1 MKSTVA
7 PSPLVIIGF
16 CILGITIASLVIWAK
31 AHPQQEEST
40 PQPTPTMSPQ
50 IFDRSHIVPNETE
63 AENLPE
69 MTPLPFGPP
78 PEKG

>member
-1 MKSTVA
+1 MKSTVVL
-7 PSPLVIIGF
+7 SPIVII
-16 CILGITIASLVIWAK
+16 LVGIIAIAIASMVIWVK

-69 MTPLPFGPP
+69 MTPLPFGTP